1 MSWSTRSLQFD
12 TWPTARRDW
21 LDILM
26 RYQGRITTWKDDQGF
41 GFITPNGGGDPVFL
55 HIKTFS
61 NRQRRPVGN
70 ELVTYEV
77 TVDERR
83 RPRAVNVAFV
93 GERRVERSTAGSGWG
108 PTVFVTL
115 FAAFLAAA
123 LITGKLPLTVLGVYV
138 AASVVAFVAYAFDK
152 SAAEKEQW
160 RTKESTLHLFGL
172 IGGWPGA
179 LLAQKVFRHKSRKR
193 EFQTV
198 FWATVVLNCVALA
211 LYSTPTG
218 SRALMSI
225 LGAGR

>member
-1 MSWSTRSLQFD
+1 M
-12 TWPTARRDW
+12 
-21 LDILM
+21 
-26 RYQGRITTWKDDQGF
+26 
-41 GFITPNGGGDPVFL
+41 
-55 HIKTFS
+55 
-61 NRQRRPVGN
+61 
-70 ELVTYEV
+70 
-77 TVDERR
+77 
-83 RPRAVNVAFV
+83 
-93 GERRVERSTAGSGWG
+93 
-108 PTVFVTL
+108 
-115 FAAFLAAA
+115 
-123 LITGKLPLTVLGVYV
+123 LGVYV
-138 AASVVAFVAYAFDK
+138 AASVVAFIAYAFDK

>member
-1 MSWSTRSLQFD
+1 
-12 TWPTARRDW
+12 
-21 LDILM
+21 M

-41 GFITPNGGGDPVFL
+41 GFITPNGGGDPVFV

-61 NRQRRPVGN
+61 NRQRRPIGD
-70 ELVTYEV
+70 ELVTYEL
-77 TVDERR
+77 TIDERR
-83 RPRAVNVAFV
+83 RPRAMNVAYV
-93 GERRVERSTAGSGWG
+93 GEQRVERSPAGSGWG
-108 PTVFVTL
+108 PPVFVTL
-115 FAAFLAAA
+115 FVAFFAAA
-123 LITGKLPLTVLGVYV
+123 LITGRLPLTVLGVYV

-172 IGGWPGA
+172 MGGWPGA

-198 FWATVVLNCVALA
+198 FWVTVVLNCAALA

-225 LGAGR
+225 IGAGR

>member
-1 MSWSTRSLQFD
+1 
-12 TWPTARRDW
+12 
-21 LDILM
+21 M

-83 RPRAVNVAFV
+83 RPRAANVAFV
-93 GERRVERSTAGSGWG
+93 GERRVEKATTGSGWG
-108 PTVFVTL
+108 PIVFVTL
-115 FAAFLAAA
+115 FVAFLAAA

-138 AASVVAFVAYAFDK
+138 VASVIAFIAYAFDK

-172 IGGWPGA
+172 MGGWPGA

-193 EFQTV
+193 EFQIV

-225 LGAGR
+225 IGAGR